1 MRKLYQTK
9 ALLHWVL
16 PVGMILTGC
25 TKTEAPPANSSA
37 GANTETMGSLDGA
50 SPETPAAPGG
60 AAGGSG
66 AGSKAAPAPSA
77 GVGSPPDSARPVAP
91 APRPAP
97 VTVAEGT
104 EIKARLV
111 PTLSTKTAQAGQAF
125 EATLAEPLIAGDYVI
140 APKGARVSGTVV
152 ESDPGGRVKGVAS
165 IAVKLTGIEVKGKEI
180 AISTTAYGREAQST
194 KKQDAAK
201 VGIASG
207 IGAAVGAIAG
217 GGRGAA
223 IGAGAGAGAGTG
235 VVLATRG
242 EPAVLPS
249 ETMLTVKL
257 TAPLTVER

>member
-1 MRKLYQTK
+1 
-9 ALLHWVL
+9 
-16 PVGMILTGC
+16 
-25 TKTEAPPANSSA
+25 
-37 GANTETMGSLDGA
+37 
-50 SPETPAAPGG
+50 
-60 AAGGSG
+60 
-66 AGSKAAPAPSA
+66 
-77 GVGSPPDSARPVAP
+77 
-91 APRPAP
+91 

-104 EIKARLV
+104 EIRARLV
-111 PTLSTKTAQAGQAF
+111 PTLSTKTAQAGQTF
-125 EATLAEPLIAGDYVI
+125 EATLAEPLTAGDYVI

-165 IAVKLTGIEVKGKEI
+165 IAVKLTGIEVKGKEV